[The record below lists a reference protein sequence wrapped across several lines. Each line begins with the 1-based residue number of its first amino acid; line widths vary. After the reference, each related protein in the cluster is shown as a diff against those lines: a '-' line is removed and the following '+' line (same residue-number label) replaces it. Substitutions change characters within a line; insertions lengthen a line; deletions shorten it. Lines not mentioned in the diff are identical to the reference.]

1 MMANGAQ
8 EKSKEKAYINIVME
22 EYMMGDGK
30 KTWCMAM
37 GCISGKTAVNM
48 LVDTNWIRKVDMVNI
63 SGTMVEFSRAFG
75 KMEKEMDKVG

>member
-1 MMANGAQ
+1 
-8 EKSKEKAYINIVME
+8 
-22 EYMMGDGK
+22 
-30 KTWCMAM
+30 MAM

>member
-1 MMANGAQ
+1 
-8 EKSKEKAYINIVME
+8 
-22 EYMMGDGK
+22 
-30 KTWCMAM
+30 MAM

-48 LVDTNWIRKVDMVNI
+48 LVDTSWIRKADMVNI